1 MAQKKNTAT
10 ATPATAT
17 PATEPEQKVTK
28 TNPVGKGTKTIG
40 INVKQEMA
48 EELERRAKSMQISTG
63 AYVKIILG
71 EWLTSGKKLNLQ
83 ES

>member
-1 MAQKKNTAT
+1 MATKKATAT
-10 ATPATAT
+10 AKKEETAS
-17 PATEPEQKVTK
+17 K

-40 INVKQEMA
+40 INMKEDMA
-48 EELERRAKSMQISTG
+48 LELERRAKSMQISTG

-71 EWLTSGKKLNLQ
+71 QWIESGNKLNLQ